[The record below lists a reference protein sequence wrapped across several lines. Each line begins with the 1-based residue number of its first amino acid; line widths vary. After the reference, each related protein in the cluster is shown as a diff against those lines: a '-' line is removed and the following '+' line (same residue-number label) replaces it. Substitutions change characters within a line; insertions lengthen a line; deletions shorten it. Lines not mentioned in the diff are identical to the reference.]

1 MQFESQAYAKMLRA
15 LQRKRGATFAELE
28 ERCEVSRPTLYRWMH
43 RARDEGHDVVK
54 RGSGG
59 GTTYSINNGKV

>member
-15 LQRKRGATFAELE
+15 LKRKRGATFVELE
-28 ERCEVSRPTLYRWMH
+28 ERCEVSRPTLYRWMR
-43 RARDEGHDVVK
+43 RAKGEGHDVIK

-59 GTTYSINNGKV
+59 DITYSITKKED